1 MKNDALAIFHRPSV
15 HILILALVSFQAY
28 WFNISI
34 SLFAETEGLY
44 AIVTHTMMGNGDFV
58 HLTARGEPYYN
69 KPPLFF
75 WLQALGAQG
84 LGWSELALRLPSVLG
99 SCGVIATTYAM
110 GRLLFSSM
118 AGFWAALVVAT
129 CYAGFWF
136 GPLAIIDPVLTFFM
150 TFGMYAWARAYFQE
164 SSSPWYAVGCVA
176 LALGA
181 MVKTLHAIAMPALVF
196 GVFLWMRRDGRV
208 IREPWLWIGII
219 FSVFLLAGYYVFL
232 GEEFWNHF
240 FFKENL
246 HRLVAQVG
254 DKQTSAFEA
263 YWGSRPIH
271 WYGYA
276 IWFDAFPWSI
286 ILPAGV
292 VLLWKHGVRLQRP
305 GELWVL
311 LWVLGYFLAFSLVPE
326 KHERYLLPLMPAVGL
341 VVGNVYHHLFSREG
355 VSITSQKILQG
366 MLGLLGVMF
375 GIAVFLAPVL
385 LQKKWFLA
393 PEVVPLV
400 VRVCF
405 GMGGLVLLG
414 LAIKNQI
421 RLGLL
426 GVGMFGI
433 GLMLAVT
440 VFIIPG
446 IHAEGAPR
454 EVFLENQRW
463 LSHPTDPIRVLQS
476 CSWRGDE
483 DQFYWDFFHGNFHIV
498 GEGLSDSAAL
508 KALQQELREHKKLV
522 IMMTEAQYNDLIAN
536 HPDFESRIDL
546 KFHRS
551 KKQIYVVRV
560 HV

>member
-1 MKNDALAIFHRPSV
+1 
-15 HILILALVSFQAY
+15 
-28 WFNISI
+28 
-34 SLFAETEGLY
+34 
-44 AIVTHTMMGNGDFV
+44 
-58 HLTARGEPYYN
+58 
-69 KPPLFF
+69 
-75 WLQALGAQG
+75 
-84 LGWSELALRLPSVLG
+84 
-99 SCGVIATTYAM
+99 
-110 GRLLFSSM
+110 
-118 AGFWAALVVAT
+118 
-129 CYAGFWF
+129 
-136 GPLAIIDPVLTFFM
+136 
-150 TFGMYAWARAYFQE
+150 
-164 SSSPWYAVGCVA
+164 
-176 LALGA
+176 
-181 MVKTLHAIAMPALVF
+181 VF
-196 GVFLWMRRDGRV
+196 
-208 IREPWLWIGII
+208 I
-219 FSVFLLAGYYVFL
+219 
-232 GEEFWNHF
+232 
-240 FFKENL
+240 
-246 HRLVAQVG
+246 
-254 DKQTSAFEA
+254 
-263 YWGSRPIH
+263 
-271 WYGYA
+271 
-276 IWFDAFPWSI
+276 
-286 ILPAGV
+286 
-292 VLLWKHGVRLQRP
+292 
-305 GELWVL
+305 
-311 LWVLGYFLAFSLVPE
+311 
-326 KHERYLLPLMPAVGL
+326 
-341 VVGNVYHHLFSREG
+341 
-355 VSITSQKILQG
+355 
-366 MLGLLGVMF
+366 
-375 GIAVFLAPVL
+375 APVL

-400 VRVCF
+400 VRVGF